1 MKEKLVTR
9 AEKQLGPPAQLFV
22 MPDQR
27 DVGDVVQWTATL
39 PQAAKSMFRNS
50 SDLSRSSAGHVNAS
64 GAVAGE

>member
-27 DVGDVVQWTATL
+27 DVGDVVQ
-39 PQAAKSMFRNS
+39 
-50 SDLSRSSAGHVNAS
+50 
-64 GAVAGE
+64 